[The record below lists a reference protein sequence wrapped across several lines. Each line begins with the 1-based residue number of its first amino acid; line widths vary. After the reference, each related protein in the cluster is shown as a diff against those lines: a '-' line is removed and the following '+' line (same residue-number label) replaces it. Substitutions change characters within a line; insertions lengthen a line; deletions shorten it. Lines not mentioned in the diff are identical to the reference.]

1 VKKGFDG
8 QGDLDTIKEK
18 RTLDTAKKTFAY
30 TTNLEDW
37 RRFIAAINEL
47 CLIVKKTANRT
58 FWHIWFCPTH
68 KPTLRKTKRAKIF
81 QPHPDC
87 E

>member
-8 QGDLDTIKEK
+8 QGDLASIKGK
-18 RTLDTAKKTFAY
+18 RTLDNAKKTFAY

-47 CLIVKKTANRT
+47 AVIVTQTA
-58 FWHIWFCPTH
+58 
-68 KPTLRKTKRAKIF
+68 
-81 QPHPDC
+81 Q
-87 E
+87 

>member
-18 RTLDTAKKTFAY
+18 RTLDNAKKTFAY

-47 CLIVKKTANRT
+47 CPILEQYSNETINIYFDNFIIGK
-58 FWHIWFCPTH
+58 
-68 KPTLRKTKRAKIF
+68 LRYK
-81 QPHPDC
+81 
-87 E
+87 

>member
-18 RTLDTAKKTFAY
+18 RTLDNAKKTFAY

-47 CLIVKKTANRT
+47 WARLKE
-58 FWHIWFCPTH
+58 
-68 KPTLRKTKRAKIF
+68 TKSSNER
-81 QPHPDC
+81 
-87 E
+87 